1 MRIAVDGRHLAAG
14 RGVARYTRSL
24 LTAMTAAFPEDDWRV
39 FVGGRGPVAAPTPL
53 IRHVLGGRALFG
65 AGALAG
71 RPRLDRLAGGADVVW
86 APAPAPLAVSRG
98 LPLVL
103 TVHDLSW
110 VARPRDFTAYERAW
124 HRVARLPQQA
134 RRARRIVADSH
145 ATRDEIV
152 GRWGIE
158 AEKIA
163 VVHLGPGM
171 AGVPHV
177 DPSSRGERTGPP
189 YLLAVGALE
198 PRKEPELLVR
208 AHARARAAG
217 LRAELWFAGE
227 GRLAVSGAGVRA
239 LGDRDDAALARLYAG
254 ALALVHP
261 ARLEGFGFPPIEALA
276 HGTPP
281 IVADL
286 PVYAET
292 VGDGALRFPPGDE
305 AALADAML
313 AVERDAALR
322 DRLVTGGRA
331 AIARLSWERAAHQT
345 HAVLVEAAGR

>member
-39 FVGGRGPVAAPTPL
+39 FVGGREPVAAPTPL
-53 IRHVLGGRALFG
+53 VRHRLGSRALFG
-65 AGALAG
+65 AAALAG

-110 VARPRDFTAYERAW
+110 VACPRDFTAYERAW
-124 HRVARLPQQA
+124 HWVARLREQA

-145 ATRDEIV
+145 ATRDELV
-152 GRWGIE
+152 HRWGI
-158 AEKIA
+158 APEKIA

-171 AGVPHV
+171 AGIAHADLDSP
-177 DPSSRGERTGPP
+177 GERAGPP

-198 PRKEPELLVR
+198 PRKEPELLAR

-227 GRLAVSGAGVRA
+227 GRLTVSGDGVRA
-239 LGDRDDAALARLYAG
+239 LGDRDDAALAGLYAG

-276 HGTPP
+276 RGTPP

-292 VGDGALRFPPGDE
+292 VGAGALRFPPGDE
-305 AALADAML
+305 GALADAML
-313 AVERDAALR
+313 NIERDAALR
-322 DRLVTGGRA
+322 DRLVTAGRT
-331 AIARLSWERAAHQT
+331 AIARLSWERAARET